1 MLIGNAPCS
10 WGIAYPTGNTYTW
23 QQYLDEVA
31 AAGYRG
37 TELGPFGFLPKDA
50 GLLKDEL
57 ARRDLTL
64 IGATHV
70 HVFSDASTK
79 PAFLETLTEL
89 SVLLKSLGA
98 KHLVIMDESNVYP
111 PDRQGVLDEAGWRGM
126 IDMIGAALQLVEGEH
141 GLKLSFHPHVGTAVE
156 LEPQIDRLLEET
168 RIDLCFDTGH
178 HAYWGQ
184 DAVAYME
191 RVFPRIAYM
200 HLKNVDPKVRAK
212 VLDGTLSVDEAFRAG
227 VMCPLPDGA
236 VDIQDVMRVLKRRG
250 FTGPIVVEQD
260 VAEHATETP
269 LALAARNLTFMN
281 GIES

>member
-1 MLIGNAPCS
+1 
-10 WGIAYPTGNTYTW
+10 
-23 QQYLDEVA
+23 
-31 AAGYRG
+31 
-37 TELGPFGFLPKDA
+37 
-50 GLLKDEL
+50 
-57 ARRDLTL
+57 
-64 IGATHV
+64 
-70 HVFSDASTK
+70 
-79 PAFLETLTEL
+79 
-89 SVLLKSLGA
+89 
-98 KHLVIMDESNVYP
+98 
-111 PDRQGVLDEAGWRGM
+111 
-126 IDMIGAALQLVEGEH
+126 
-141 GLKLSFHPHVGTAVE
+141 
-156 LEPQIDRLLEET
+156 
-168 RIDLCFDTGH
+168 
-178 HAYWGQ
+178 
-184 DAVAYME
+184 ME